1 MFFKLT
7 SRNAYRDLVRN
18 SRRIC
23 IADISDSEK
32 SEAFQELYNILESK
46 LDETTR
52 SLNDQAAYAQR
63 CEHWNQRDIANLK
76 PVKTLKN
83 PWLQFKREFVDAM
96 SAGVEL
102 HAKRVSCALAWF
114 YATPYKD
121 DWIR

>member
-1 MFFKLT
+1 MFFKMT

-23 IADISDSEK
+23 IADMSDSEK
-32 SEAFQELYNILESK
+32 SSAFQELYSLLQGK
-46 LDETTR
+46 LDETER
-52 SLNDQAAYAQR
+52 SLNSQPAYAQR
-63 CEHWNQRDIANLK
+63 CDHWNEREIRSIKRVTNE
-76 PVKTLKN
+76 KN

-96 SAGVEL
+96 SQPVEL

-114 YATPYKD
+114 YANPWKD

>member
-18 SRRIC
+18 ARRIS

-32 SEAFQELYNILESK
+32 SVAFQELYALIGDK

-52 SLNDQAAYAQR
+52 SLNSQPAYAQR
-63 CEHWNQRDIANLK
+63 CEWWNVRDIAEMK
-76 PVKTLKN
+76 PVTTEHN
-83 PWLQFKREFVDAM
+83 PWLRFKREFVDAV
-96 SAGVEL
+96 SPDVEL
-102 HAKRVSCALAWF
+102 HAKRVSTALAWF
-114 YATPYKD
+114 YHTSWKD